1 MDKKILQVCSYYMG
15 TKLYQ
20 NLFDEL
26 GRKGMDYDTFYFCAK
41 STVLPPVRSNVIISQ
56 AYNPLDRFV
65 YSIKHNK
72 VYKDLLT
79 KIKPN
84 DYFMTHAHS
93 LMSNGFI
100 SNRLKHEFGLP
111 YIVAVR
117 NTDVFTFLKY
127 KPYLIFQA
135 RKLMNEAEKVVFIS
149 PRYRDLVLGKYVSK
163 DDYESMREK
172 SIVLPN
178 GIDDYFLDNLN
189 HDNHIPGSTIKL
201 VYVGRVD
208 DFNKNI
214 FTTIKACD
222 ILISKGQDV
231 SLTLIGRLENS
242 LFKKLIPNRDYIK
255 YMGKLDKY
263 GVLEE
268 LRKSDIF
275 VMPSKHETFGLVYV
289 EAMSQGLPVI
299 YTKEQGFDGNFEEG
313 EVGYHVVYNN
323 PKEIANRI
331 MDIKSH
337 YKNMSK
343 NAIEGAKR
351 FNWDTIS
358 DEYIKIYKD
367 IYDK

>member
-15 TKLYQ
+15 TVLYQ

-56 AYNPLDRFV
+56 AYNPMDRFV

-79 KIKPN
+79 KINPK

-149 PRYRDLVLGKYVSK
+149 PRYRDLVLKKYVSK
-163 DDYESMREK
+163 NDVDAMLEK

-178 GIDDYFLDNLN
+178 GIDDYYLSNLN
-189 HDNHIPGSTIKL
+189 HQKKLPKNTINL

-222 ILISKGQDV
+222 ILISKGQ
-231 SLTLIGRLENS
+231 SITLTLVGRLENN
-242 LFKKLIPNRDYIK
+242 LFKKIIPKRDYIIYK
-255 YMGKLDKY
+255 GKLDKY
-263 GVLEE
+263 GVLDE

-299 YTKEQGFDGNFEEG
+299 YTKEQGFDGNFAEG

-323 PKEIANRI
+323 PNEIAKRI
-331 MDIKSH
+331 MDILH
-337 YKNMSK
+337 DYENISK

-367 IYDK
+367 IYNR